1 MDIEPEDETEKEFSN
16 LMFDVKYDKEEFN
29 DPETIGLLLYRLS
42 KERKKTNHLF
52 KEITEKLEN
61 IEEGIEN
68 KSTTKNTNKDR
79 KKQMLSKTDQKVYDY
94 VKRNGKVDA
103 ADLKEEFGYKGRNA
117 ASARLNSLYKKDLLD
132 KERVGKRV
140 LYWAKG

>member
-1 MDIEPEDETEKEFSN
+1 MDIEPEDETEKEFQN
-16 LMFDVKYDKEEFN
+16 LMFDVKYDKEEFK

-52 KEITEKLEN
+52 KEITEKLEE
-61 IEEGIEN
+61 IEKGVQSKEI
-68 KSTTKNTNKDR
+68 TKESKVD
-79 KKQMLSKTDQKVYDY
+79 KQMLSKTDEKIYDY
-94 VKRNGKVDA
+94 VQQNGKVDA
-103 ADLKEEFGYKGRNA
+103 ADVKNEFGYKGRNA
-117 ASARLNSLYKKDLLD
+117 ASARLNSLYKKGFLN

>member
-1 MDIEPEDETEKEFSN
+1 MDIEPEDKTEKEFQN
-16 LMFDVKYDKEEFN
+16 LMFDVKYDKEEFK

-52 KEITEKLEN
+52 KEITEKLEE
-61 IEEGIEN
+61 IEKNVQSKE
-68 KSTTKNTNKDR
+68 TTKEIEKD
-79 KKQMLSKTDQKVYDY
+79 KQMLSKTDEKIYDY
-94 VKRNGKVDA
+94 VQQNGKVDA
-103 ADLKEEFGYKGRNA
+103 ADVKNEFEYKGRNA
-117 ASARLNSLYKKDLLD
+117 ASARLNSLYKKGFLN